1 TADGVQALATPPR
14 SALVLGGDAAG
25 TGFGLEYA
33 ALLAAAGSA
42 VTVVTPDD
50 RLVPGLDA
58 DVSSAAAALLGDLGI
73 SALCGWS
80 VAGGDGD
87 AVTVRRGEEQRH
99 VDAEVVVA
107 ADVRRPY
114 FGGLNLDAAG
124 VKTTDRIAVDRA
136 CRTNVPHIYAAGD
149 VTGGVMLT

>member
-1 TADGVQALATPPR
+1 SARTFSAEAFVIATGTRWEAPAFPGIAPERVLTADGVQALATPPR

-124 VKTTDRIAVDRA
+124 V
-136 CRTNVPHIYAAGD
+136 
-149 VTGGVMLT
+149 